1 MNQIKIGK
9 SILAMGL
16 TVFGCLGCQENES
29 MVFVR
34 GAMKLEAGT
43 CEATADESATL
54 LMNGVVDRVFK
65 SPYRMSLL
73 VGNQLASKGQ
83 KSRARTETSNV
94 ILEGAE
100 VLVMNPRGGVVREK
114 FTSPGIGYV
123 PVGSGEGTGYGV
135 MNIVAIPLN
144 TDQEIEEIDGGYV
157 IAEIKVFGKTLGGQ
171 EVESGVY
178 KFPITICKGCL
189 IQFPSNLMTGTECK
203 ASQEEETLPCVLGQ
217 DDPIK
222 CSICAAVYT
231 DCKKPT
237 QNK

>member
-1 MNQIKIGK
+1 MNQNKFGK
-9 SILAMGL
+9 SMLAVGL
-16 TVFGCLGCQENES
+16 TVFGCLGCQDNES

-34 GAMKLEAGT
+34 GAMKLEAGN

-54 LMNGVVDRVFK
+54 LTNGVVDTVFK
-65 SPYRMSLL
+65 TPYRMSLL

-83 KSRARTETSNV
+83 KTRARTETSNV

-100 VLVMNPRGGVVREK
+100 VLVRRPNGTVAIEK
-114 FTSPGIGYV
+114 FTSPAIGYV

-135 MNIVAIPLN
+135 MNIVAIPL
-144 TDQEIEEIDGGYV
+144 DKSGVIDEKQYEGGYG

-178 KFPITICKGCL
+178 KFPITVCKGCL
-189 IQFPSNLMTGTECK
+189 IQFPSNLMKDGVCK
-203 ASQEEETLPCVLGQ
+203 ASLEEETLPCVLGQ

-222 CSICAAVYT
+222 CSVCAYEYSECET
-231 DCKKPT
+231 P
-237 QNK
+237 

>member
-1 MNQIKIGK
+1 
-9 SILAMGL
+9 MGL

-29 MVFVR
+29 MVVVR
-34 GAMKLEAGT
+34 GVMKLEAGT

-54 LMNGVVDRVFK
+54 LMNGVVDTVFN
-65 SPYRMSLL
+65 SPYRVSLL

-100 VLVMNPRGGVVREK
+100 VEVKKDDGDLIGEA
-114 FTSPGIGYV
+114 FTSPGIGYI

-135 MNIVAIPLN
+135 MNIVAIPL
-144 TDQEIEEIDGGYV
+144 DRFGILRKIGSGYV
-157 IAEIKVFGKTLGGQ
+157 IAEVKVFGKTLGGQ

-178 KFPITICKGCL
+178 KFPITFCKGCL
-189 IQFPSNLMTGTECK
+189 IQFPSNLMTENGCE
-203 ASQEEETLPCVLGQ
+203 ASQEEENVPCMLGQ

-222 CSICAAVYT
+222 CSICAAAY
-231 DCKKPT
+231 DECKTPENI
-237 QNK
+237 NKK